1 MEVTAVDGEA
11 VNDARVVS
19 PTRVDGAA
27 EETVGSTELTIT
39 VETASVAAVSV
50 TKVWLRNVVGA
61 AVDGNIVDETA
72 MCSVVVNGAAVDCT
86 GVDKAP
92 REVASVESTSEEKT
106 AVKYESFEIRFNLF
120 HMGGVTSY

>member
-27 EETVGSTELTIT
+27 EETVGSTELATT

-50 TKVWLRNVVGA
+50 TKVWLRTVVGA
-61 AVDGNIVDETA
+61 AVDGKIVDETA
-72 MCSVVVNGAAVDCT
+72 VCSFVAIGAAVDCT
-86 GVDKAP
+86 GVDKAS
-92 REVASVESTSEEKT
+92 REVAIVESTSEEKT